1 MEKLRNLS
9 LKKTIILYLLAALL
23 AGFLLSS
30 VLIQIAVNTQQQIT
44 WKYVDEVQYL
54 SQMSKDQAYELP
66 MPRIKSEYMNRLD
79 SCLYEICDV
88 IETYS
93 ILIFSVFGSGMAVI
107 FFYRH
112 KLKPPIEELS
122 QAADMV
128 KQEKLDFHVVYENQD
143 ELGQLCKEF
152 ENMRSQ
158 LEENNRIVWHMIE
171 EEKALRAAIAHD
183 IRSPLSVLK
192 GYQEMLL
199 EFVPEDGLDKEQ
211 ILSMLEKGMEQIER
225 MNGFVETMRQ
235 MSSLEQ
241 RPVHVASIPL
251 AELARQID
259 NEAHILSRGTEKKCD
274 VQTELKESSFCGDR
288 DMILEVMENLLSNAL
303 RYAKETVVIKISC
316 KDAELDIT
324 IIDDGQGFGKAPK
337 K

>member
-128 KQEKLDFHVVYENQD
+128 KQEKLDFHVVYENQI
-143 ELGQLCKEF
+143 G
-152 ENMRSQ
+152 
-158 LEENNRIVWHMIE
+158 
-171 EEKALRAAIAHD
+171 RA
-183 IRSPLSVLK
+183 
-192 GYQEMLL
+192 
-199 EFVPEDGLDKEQ
+199 
-211 ILSMLEKGMEQIER
+211 
-225 MNGFVETMRQ
+225 
-235 MSSLEQ
+235 
-241 RPVHVASIPL
+241 HV
-251 AELARQID
+251 
-259 NEAHILSRGTEKKCD
+259 
-274 VQTELKESSFCGDR
+274 
-288 DMILEVMENLLSNAL
+288 
-303 RYAKETVVIKISC
+303 
-316 KDAELDIT
+316 
-324 IIDDGQGFGKAPK
+324 
-337 K
+337 

>member
-259 NEAHILSRGTEKKCD
+259 NEAHILSRGTEKK
-274 VQTELKESSFCGDR
+274 
-288 DMILEVMENLLSNAL
+288 M
-303 RYAKETVVIKISC
+303 
-316 KDAELDIT
+316 
-324 IIDDGQGFGKAPK
+324 
-337 K
+337 